1 MGGSVIWTILAAAGV
16 PSIISGL
23 LILWLTRRIDKKDK
37 EREEREQVR
46 IKNETMLIKLTMAS
60 LSLGEATAEA
70 VQRIPDAHCNGDM
83 TAALDFAKDT
93 KAAYRDFE
101 HEQTAKTVIAS

>member
-1 MGGSVIWTILAAAGV
+1 MTWTIAWTALCAAGIPTAIV
-16 PSIISGL
+16 GVLIGL
-23 LILWLTRRIDKKDK
+23 LNKKIDKRDK
-37 EREEREQVR
+37 LREERERAR
-46 IKNETMLIKLTMAS
+46 IKNETMIIKLTMAS

-83 TAALDFAKDT
+83 TEALDFAK
-93 KAAYRDFE
+93 KAKSDYRDFE

>member
-1 MGGSVIWTILAAAGV
+1 MTWTIAWTALCAAGIPTAIV
-16 PSIISGL
+16 GVLIGL
-23 LILWLTRRIDKKDK
+23 LNKKIDKRDK
-37 EREEREQVR
+37 LREERERAR
-46 IKNETMLIKLTMAS
+46 IKNETMIIKLTMAS

-70 VQRIPDAHCNGDM
+70 VQRLPDAHCNGDM
-83 TAALDFAKDT
+83 TAALEFARDT

>member
-1 MGGSVIWTILAAAGV
+1 MTWTIVWTALCAAGIPTAIV
-16 PSIISGL
+16 GVLIGL
-23 LILWLTRRIDKKDK
+23 LNKKIDKRDK
-37 EREEREQVR
+37 LREERERAR
-46 IKNETMLIKLTMAS
+46 IKNETMIIKLTMAS

-70 VQRIPDAHCNGDM
+70 VQRLPDAHCNGDM
-83 TAALDFAKDT
+83 TAALEFARDT